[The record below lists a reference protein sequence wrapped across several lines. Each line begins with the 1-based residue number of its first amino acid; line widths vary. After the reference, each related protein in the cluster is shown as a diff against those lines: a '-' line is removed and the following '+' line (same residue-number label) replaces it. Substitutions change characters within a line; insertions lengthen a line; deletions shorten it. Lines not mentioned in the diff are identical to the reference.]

1 MQIISISKN
10 FTEGPNGPQTLVI
23 DFETDSG
30 SITTSQ
36 VSETSSRY
44 ARVNELVEVVSSRY
58 SDNDEKERAYNALA
72 AILDIPRE
80 IRRNLNKLNTLSS
93 NTVGRFT
100 VNDTGVNFDGE
111 PLEDSLSTHILK
123 MLDQSGT
130 PRNRANW
137 EAFAKFVENLYTNTD
152 QFVREQ
158 LFSWMNNEA
167 NYSTGFTLTSDGCFI
182 AYKGCGLRGETPVSG
197 WRGHAIVDEDPGN
210 DSELVEY
217 DDEQIP
223 NVPGTVI
230 LMPRQEVQNNPEVG
244 CAVGLHVA
252 TMEFA
257 RGYASN
263 GGVIL
268 SLKVNPKDVVS
279 VPTECDAQKVRVCR
293 YEVLEVVDEV
303 YSDCTYDDGSDDY
316 DDWDEDYDDDWED
329 ADDEY
334 YEENSFDVDP
344 AYGRNDSPRT
354 SQPGVCGCHDCE
366 RNRGW

>member
-1 MQIISISKN
+1 MNIMQIISISKN

-58 SDNDEKERAYNALA
+58 SDDDEKECAYNALA

-158 LFSWMNNEA
+158 LFSWMNNDA
-167 NYSTGFTLTSDGCFI
+167 NYATGWTLTSDGCVRS
-182 AYKGCGLRGETPVSG
+182 YKGCGPGGEAVVAGRRGQAPVE
-197 WRGHAIVDEDPGN
+197 EDQAKAANPAE
-210 DSELVEY
+210 SEVESN
-217 DDEQIP
+217 P
-223 NVPGTVI
+223 SVSRRSVI
-230 LMPRQEVQNNPEVG
+230 SPPQE
-244 CAVGLHVA
+244 A
-252 TMEFA
+252 
-257 RGYASN
+257 
-263 GGVIL
+263 
-268 SLKVNPKDVVS
+268 
-279 VPTECDAQKVRVCR
+279 
-293 YEVLEVVDEV
+293 
-303 YSDCTYDDGSDDY
+303 
-316 DDWDEDYDDDWED
+316 
-329 ADDEY
+329 
-334 YEENSFDVDP
+334 
-344 AYGRNDSPRT
+344 
-354 SQPGVCGCHDCE
+354 
-366 RNRGW
+366 